1 MSGTLPT
8 VVDAAAPLGAAA
20 GPGRAAGLVAG
31 PSGAAGRG
39 ARGGA
44 VACPANTRPN
54 VSRPGAVN
62 YTRDVTLDSHLH
74 LGYSYM
80 HSYTLHTQE
89 ALRWCG
95 RGLCTYSQTRSPHSR
110 QGALLDPRAPVRRRE
125 ATR

>member
-1 MSGTLPT
+1 MSGSLPT
-8 VVDAAAPLGAAA
+8 VVDAAAPLVGGGAAA
-20 GPGRAAGLVAG
+20 GPGLAADLVAG

-74 LGYSYM
+74 PGYSCT
-80 HSYTLHTQE
+80 HSYTLHTQ
-89 ALRWCG
+89 AVLRWCG
-95 RGLCTYSQTRSPHSR
+95 TGLCTYS
-110 QGALLDPRAPVRRRE
+110 
-125 ATR
+125 